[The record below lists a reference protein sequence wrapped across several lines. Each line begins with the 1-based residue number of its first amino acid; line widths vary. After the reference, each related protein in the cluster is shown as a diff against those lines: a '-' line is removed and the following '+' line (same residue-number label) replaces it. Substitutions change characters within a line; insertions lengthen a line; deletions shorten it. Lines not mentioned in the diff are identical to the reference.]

1 MFFQNSE
8 GYIFQGLP
16 LLLCL
21 CVCCLRPSVLRLI
34 TNTVDSSFEPTGVL
48 YTLVSFLVFSSMLSG
63 PFCRQPLT
71 YACKKCFLPPGL
83 IFSQTQAFCFTQ
95 ANPKCLEMPCFILT
109 LLGEAANLGI
119 CCESLLS
126 YSGRRQLQLPYLC
139 GSASSVNTQL
149 CGLDSET
156 HLQFLNV
163 QEEHGWAGVLIPTHH
178 LCVNE
183 RHTKLLTVSD
193 LSLSRSALFG
203 FRFVHCQQRILHISR
218 WRIALQCPELGSVL
232 FINF

>member
-8 GYIFQGLP
+8 GYSFQGLP

-48 YTLVSFLVFSSMLSG
+48 YMLVSFLVLSSMLSG

-109 LLGEAANLGI
+109 LLE
-119 CCESLLS
+119 
-126 YSGRRQLQLPYLC
+126 
-139 GSASSVNTQL
+139 
-149 CGLDSET
+149 
-156 HLQFLNV
+156 
-163 QEEHGWAGVLIPTHH
+163 
-178 LCVNE
+178 
-183 RHTKLLTVSD
+183 KLLTWEFVVNHCCLIVEGGSCSCPVS
-193 LSLSRSALFG
+193 
-203 FRFVHCQQRILHISR
+203 VV
-218 WRIALQCPELGSVL
+218 LQAR
-232 FINF
+232 

>member
-1 MFFQNSE
+1 M
-8 GYIFQGLP
+8 FQGLP

-34 TNTVDSSFEPTGVL
+34 TDTVDSSFEPTGVL
-48 YTLVSFLVFSSMLSG
+48 YTLVSFLVLSSMLSG

-83 IFSQTQAFCFTQ
+83 IFNQTQAFCFTQ

-126 YSGRRQLQLPYLC
+126 YTGRRQLQLPYLC
-139 GSASSVNTQL
+139 GSASSVDTQL
-149 CGLDSET
+149 CGLDSEA

-163 QEEHGWAGVLIPTHH
+163 QEEHG
-178 LCVNE
+178 
-183 RHTKLLTVSD
+183 
-193 LSLSRSALFG
+193 
-203 FRFVHCQQRILHISR
+203 
-218 WRIALQCPELGSVL
+218 
-232 FINF
+232 